1 MRAILDPFD
10 PAGMRVP
17 SARSSVASNAAR
29 CSNASFIGMTITCCP
44 WTARRISPPQDP
56 LLSCLEKHH
65 RNGNI
70 TYSHQLLGATLVHP
84 DLKEVIP
91 LAPEPIIQQDGQTK
105 NDCERNATRRWL
117 KQFRQEHPHLP
128 VIVVEDAL
136 SANAPHLRDLRE
148 ARRTN
153 HWRQAGRPRVSVRAL
168 ADSRQGRPDP
178 SPHLGRSG
186 DGRAPSLD
194 VIRNK
199 GYNSRMMTYATLQSD
214 RREFLALTGLT
225 LQEFQL
231 LLNAFTPA
239 YERRYPKDRT
249 LADRPRQRC
258 AGGGRKGVLD
268 SPEQKLLFLLVYL
281 KTYPL
286 QVLMGELF
294 GLSQPGVNY
303 WIHRLLPVLRDALDS
318 LSVLPERNPNDFA
331 QSQTAT
337 GTEPRLIID
346 GTERRRQ
353 RPKSPEKQALH
364 YSGKEKA
371 DTDKNVV
378 IVDLRR
384 KCIGF
389 LSRTYV
395 GKTHDKKIADSE
407 GISYPPKA
415 ELYKDT
421 GFQGYEPAVT
431 RTCQAKKKA
440 APRGTHSR

>member
-1 MRAILDPFD
+1 MAQLTLKET
-10 PAGMRVP
+10 VP
-17 SARSSVASNAAR
+17 SPLVLRDMLEEMAVKELQGPAQGDEEEVSE
-29 CSNASFIGMTITCCP
+29 
-44 WTARRISPPQDP
+44 RIRD
-56 LLSCLEKHH
+56 
-65 RNGNI
+65 R
-70 TYSHQLLGATLVHP
+70 YLVG
-84 DLKEVIP
+84 I
-91 LAPEPIIQQDGQTK
+91 LAPRQRAEDMPLPLFEKPAAPPAEDDDNLEGDFPPGEELGIEGVGRGNLSGDDGPT
-105 NDCERNATRRWL
+105 E
-117 KQFRQEHPHLP
+117 
-128 VIVVEDAL
+128 L
-136 SANAPHLRDLRE
+136 SAPMSKA
-148 ARRTN
+148 
-153 HWRQAGRPRVSVRAL
+153 V
-168 ADSRQGRPDP
+168 
-178 SPHLGRSG
+178 
-186 DGRAPSLD
+186 D

-331 QSQTAT
+331 RSQTAT

-364 YSGKEKA
+364 YSGKKKA
-371 DTDKNVV
+371 HTDKNVV

-421 GFQGYEPAVT
+421 GFQGYEPAVR
-431 RTCQAKKKA
+431 RTCQAKKKP
-440 APRGTHSR
+440 PRGELTAAEKRTNRKLARIRVNVEHALAGVKRSRIVKDVLRNTKDGVSDSAMEAACGLHNLRVQNRKRPLRR